1 MLMLLMG
8 VLAALI
14 GGSAAL
20 SRHDVQERPKGQYEM
35 PQTMLGGGSYS
46 QAVSMEPFSEL
57 KYRHIVRQLT
67 TTAAVRR
74 PWSPSSSS
82 T

>member
-20 SRHDVQERPKGQYEM
+20 SRHDVQERPKGQYE
-35 PQTMLGGGSYS
+35 
-46 QAVSMEPFSEL
+46 
-57 KYRHIVRQLT
+57 
-67 TTAAVRR
+67 AAATRR
-74 PWSPSSSS
+74 P
-82 T
+82 